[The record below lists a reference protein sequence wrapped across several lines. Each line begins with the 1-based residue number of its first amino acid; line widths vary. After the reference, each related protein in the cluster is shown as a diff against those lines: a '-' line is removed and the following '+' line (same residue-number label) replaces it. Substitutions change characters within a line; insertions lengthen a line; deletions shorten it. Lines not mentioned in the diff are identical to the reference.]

1 MGVKILDEVC
11 LDVAGTICVEQE
23 FSGVMQQKGLS
34 NLHADGILGMG
45 PRSAANRLFLK
56 NLADS
61 GKIEANVFAF
71 SIGKDNEKSSV
82 TIGGY

>member
-1 MGVKILDEVC
+1 
-11 LDVAGTICVEQE
+11 
-23 FSGVMQQKGLS
+23 
-34 NLHADGILGMG
+34 MG

-61 GKIEANVFAF
+61 GKIDANVFAF

-82 TIGGY
+82 TIGGYWEEGNAVTPIMWHDLANT